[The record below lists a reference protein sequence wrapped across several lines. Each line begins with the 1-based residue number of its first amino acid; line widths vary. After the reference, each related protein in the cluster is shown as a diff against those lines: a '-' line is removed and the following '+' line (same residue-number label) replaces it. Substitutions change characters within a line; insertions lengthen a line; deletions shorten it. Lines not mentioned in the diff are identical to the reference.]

1 MLQGVARCLRTG
13 LALALGDASQSVVAY
28 APAAAA
34 GVLNT
39 YAAVFHNKSSWTWLA
54 FLDVGAIWAVA
65 RRHKREHAEAAA
77 AAIRG
82 LMRDAEARWA
92 CCCGRVAAAAV
103 VRRAAGQRV
112 LQSQGGATLPLSCS
126 RRHRVSRAAR
136 AEMER
141 WSWRSATQQILQDHY
156 PAAVAAAGGQPPPAV
171 VPAAA

>member
-77 AAIRG
+77 AAS
-82 LMRDAEARWA
+82 L
-92 CCCGRVAAAAV
+92 
-103 VRRAAGQRV
+103 RRAAADPANTATSRC
-112 LQSQGGATLPLSCS
+112 SQPGPEELALLRCAAVHAKAAYGA
-126 RRHRVSRAAR
+126 
-136 AEMER
+136 
-141 WSWRSATQQILQDHY
+141 
-156 PAAVAAAGGQPPPAV
+156 PAASGHVSSAAGFLKV
-171 VPAAA
+171 VTVHQAT